1 MRFIG
6 SKKLLLKNIDYVIQQ
21 NIKDSSNLKIFCDI
35 FSGTSIVSQY
45 FKDRYKIIS
54 NDLMYF
60 SYCIQNTYIKLNK
73 KPSFKQLNLGQNIG
87 DYFNSYKQIN
97 EKGFIYKN
105 YSPSKGSQRKYL
117 SKINSAKIDSVRQLC
132 NDWLKEKKINFDE
145 YLYLVCMIVE
155 AVPFVSNIAGTYG
168 AYLKNWDARS

>member
-87 DYFNSYKQIN
+87 DYFNSYKKII
-97 EKGFIYKN
+97 EKGFIYMN
-105 YSPSKGSQRKYL
+105 
-117 SKINSAKIDSVRQLC
+117 
-132 NDWLKEKKINFDE
+132 
-145 YLYLVCMIVE
+145 
-155 AVPFVSNIAGTYG
+155 
-168 AYLKNWDARS
+168 